1 MTTAAT
7 NYWTATASATTAAA
21 CFVPRPR
28 HTPGVKLS
36 FEERK
41 QKSVQHKFGL
51 CFDCDAGLDD
61 RADFIV
67 GKNATYTR
75 LLCNDCSAY
84 YAEACT
90 ALRVQ
95 RFLSKLNERGGG
107 EPCECD
113 GEAEK
118 GDY

>member
-1 MTTAAT
+1 MTSSASA
-7 NYWTATASATTAAA
+7 NYWNSTASAT
-21 CFVPRPR
+21 CGKVR

-36 FEERK
+36 FEQRN
-41 QKSVQHKFGL
+41 QKSDQHKFGL
-51 CFDCDAGLDD
+51 CCDCDAGLDD

-75 LLCNDCSAY
+75 LLCNNCSAY

-113 GEAEK
+113 GEPEK

>member
-1 MTTAAT
+1 MGKHAT
-7 NYWTATASATTAAA
+7 
-21 CFVPRPR
+21 
-28 HTPGVKLS
+28 HTR
-36 FEERK
+36 F
-41 QKSVQHKFGL
+41 
-51 CFDCDAGLDD
+51 
-61 RADFIV
+61 
-67 GKNATYTR
+67 
-75 LLCNDCSAY
+75 LCNDCSAY

-113 GEAEK
+113 GEPEK